1 MLDCLMNWSQQAHCD
16 FVCELKSV
24 ELKILPEDEFYETA
38 KYLCPNPSCIAEC
51 KMLLGVIR
59 LSFIGPLTNSK

>member
-1 MLDCLMNWSQQAHCD
+1 MLDCLMNWSHCD

-38 KYLCPNPSCIAEC
+38 KYLCPNPSCIVEC
-51 KMLLGVIR
+51 KILLIISEG
-59 LSFIGPLTNSK
+59 

>member
-38 KYLCPNPSCIAEC
+38 KYLCPNPSCIVEC
-51 KMLLGVIR
+51 KILLIISEG
-59 LSFIGPLTNSK
+59 